1 MPRYR
6 ATSSTGTGACAMPA
20 SCKRSP
26 AFFSSSSTGMGE
38 YSPESLDEDDRT
50 LRISARTATPPR
62 TAPAKAAPTPLARPT
77 TVPTPPTRPPAA
89 PARPLAVPAPPARPP
104 APARPAVAPA
114 AAPAPL
120 ARPPAKPAP
129 PAASSSSPAF
139 PSGED
144 NSESISTSSAP
155 AISESVC
162 NVGRC
167 LPLSI
172 FAMDP
177 RVRPQRFASSV
188 CESPAS
194 RRRSATF
201 RPTRS

>member
-6 ATSSTGTGACAMPA
+6 ATSSTGTGACTMAA

-26 AFFSSSSTGMGE
+26 AFFSSSSVGMGE
-38 YSPESLDEDDRT
+38 ESPASSGADDRII
-50 LRISARTATPPR
+50 RISARAATPAR
-62 TAPAKAAPTPLARPT
+62 TAPATAPT
-77 TVPTPPTRPPAA
+77 
-89 PARPLAVPAPPARPP
+89 
-104 APARPAVAPA
+104 
-114 AAPAPL
+114 
-120 ARPPAKPAP
+120 
-129 PAASSSSPAF
+129 ASSSSPAF
-139 PSGED
+139 PPGED